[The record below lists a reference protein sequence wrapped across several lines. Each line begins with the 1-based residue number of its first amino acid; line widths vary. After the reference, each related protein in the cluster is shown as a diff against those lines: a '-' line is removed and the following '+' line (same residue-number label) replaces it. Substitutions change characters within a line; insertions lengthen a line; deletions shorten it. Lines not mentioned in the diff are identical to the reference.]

1 MSWNL
6 TNNLYVTSKITSH
19 KFSYKTIKK
28 NRLYTSNL
36 KEHIKIREYRKSVE
50 SQSITLLIW
59 TLALMI
65 SANNL
70 YQSRRK
76 VIDSKVET
84 NRIQS
89 SRNFLNKTLK
99 IRFLKDKLISEIL
112 WNNKKW
118 QKFIQFR
125 RIFWNK
131 VTKVLWLVLQN

>member
-6 TNNLYVTSKITSH
+6 TNNLYVTIKITSH

>member
-1 MSWNL
+1 MNWNL

-28 NRLYTSNL
+28 NKLYTSNL
-36 KEHIKIREYRKSVE
+36 KEHTKIREYRKSVE

-125 RIFWNK
+125 RIFSNK
-131 VTKVLWLVLQN
+131 VTKVL

>member
-1 MSWNL
+1 MNWNL
-6 TNNLYVTSKITSH
+6 TNNLYVTSKTTSH
-19 KFSYKTIKK
+19 KYSYNTIKK
-28 NRLYTSNL
+28 NKLYMSNL

-99 IRFLKDKLISEIL
+99 IRFLKDKLILEIL

-125 RIFWNK
+125 RIFSNK

>member
-1 MSWNL
+1 LSWNL
-6 TNNLYVTSKITSH
+6 TNNLYVTSKTTSH
-19 KFSYKTIKK
+19 KYSYKTIKK

-84 NRIQS
+84 NKIQS